1 MTSFQLKGNFCVW
14 PFSSRCGRRPRAS
27 KISFRFVGCF
37 LGGEQESSDQCFSH
51 FRFGRGASVS
61 VCGPAWHIL
70 MFHMTMGERYNNS
83 LLTPRDWTS
92 HFVLHRA
99 LITRSVTTQESCRCC
114 GYARENLQHFPTC
127 SACACI
133 FEDMRKLA
141 ELPELQSETER
152 ERFGLFA
159 LHPQKKIE
167 RGWINCTS

>member
-1 MTSFQLKGNFCVW
+1 MKLLT
-14 PFSSRCGRRPRAS
+14 RALAGQS
-27 KISFRFVGCF
+27 HVPPSCMAAWAKRVGE
-37 LGGEQESSDQCFSH
+37 LPID
-51 FRFGRGASVS
+51 
-61 VCGPAWHIL
+61 I
-70 MFHMTMGERYNNS
+70 GERYNNS

-92 HFVLHRA
+92 HFKIVLHRA
-99 LITRSVTTQESCRCC
+99 LLTRSVTTQESCRCW